1 MKRIGR
7 IIAFALFW
15 AAVIAAFVLVGRTS
29 SEKRKLQTV
38 GGMDIEITDS
48 SRISLANE
56 ADVRRWISAAGI
68 RTEGIK
74 CSEAPLGQIER
85 VILAHGFVRSAECYL
100 TSDCRIRVEIS
111 QHRPVLRMM
120 LEGGYDFY
128 LTDRGEVFRAPEM
141 AAVYVPVVTG
151 RFDVPFPADF
161 EGVSNTV
168 LLARKAEIDKRIDE
182 IREEQN
188 LLRIER
194 RRIARARSRVKG
206 RQIERGFW
214 ESKEDFAVRVKSE
227 KQTRSDSLALL
238 RWRDRDRLARIE
250 QKDKLIESEVARQKK
265 LEKNYEDFI
274 NLTNFVKLIESDD
287 FWRAQ
292 IVEFVVSQAQNGS
305 LELRLI
311 PRAGAHTIIF
321 GRIED
326 VEAKLDK
333 LLLFYRRVLNKE
345 GWERYRTIDIRFAD
359 QVVCTR

>member
-7 IIAFALFW
+7 IIVFAIFW
-15 AAVIAAFVLVGRTS
+15 AAVVAAFVLVGGRS
-29 SEKRKLQTV
+29 GERRRQQTV
-38 GGMDIEITDS
+38 GGMDIVITDGD
-48 SRISLANE
+48 RIPLADE
-56 ADVRRWISAAGI
+56 AAVRRWISAAGI

-74 CSEAPLGQIER
+74 ASEAPLGQIEST
-85 VILAHGFVRSAECYL
+85 ILAHGFIRRAEAYL
-100 TSDCRIRVEIS
+100 TSDGRIRVEIA
-111 QHRPVLRMM
+111 QHRPVMRMM
-120 LEGGYDFY
+120 LESGYDFY

-161 EGVSNTV
+161 EGASNSV
-168 LLARKAEIDKRIDE
+168 MLARKAEIDRRIDD

-188 LLRIER
+188 ALRIER
-194 RRIARARSRVKG
+194 RHIARARSRVRG
-206 RQIERGFW
+206 RQIERGFR
-214 ESKEDFAVRVKSE
+214 ESKEDFEARAAIERRTKN
-227 KQTRSDSLALL
+227 DSLALL

-250 QKDKLIESEVARQKK
+250 QKNELITREAARQKK

-292 IVEFVVSQAQNGS
+292 IVEIVVSQAQNGS
-305 LELRLI
+305 LQLRLI
-311 PRAGAHTIIF
+311 PRAGGHTIVF

-345 GWERYRTIDIRFAD
+345 GWERYSTIDIRFAD